1 MTQDSVFAPRYRALS
16 VGALMGITVVA
27 FQALGIG
34 TAMPAI
40 ARELGGL
47 HLYGWSFSAFML
59 ASIIGTVAAGRAA
72 DAGGPARP
80 YLASVAVFATGSL
93 VGALAGSWGVLLA
106 GRAIQGLGV
115 GALIV
120 VIYVSASRAYPA
132 VMYGRMLA
140 LMSTAWVLPSLVGP
154 GLAGLVADHAS
165 WRWVFAGLLP
175 LLPVAIALTLPGLR
189 TLDRPVAPGPR
200 RSLGPALV
208 LTAGVGGFLAALE
221 LREPLLLI
229 PTAAA
234 GIAVAGLS
242 LRRLLPP
249 GTLRARPGLPAG
261 VAVRGLVAVAFLGAD
276 AFMPLA
282 LVELRGFSSTGAG
295 AVITAAS
302 LSWSMGAFAQAR
314 LDKRDGGRG
323 RGGRA
328 RLGLAVLLAGLAVGA
343 AGVLVE
349 ALPVALAVVGWT
361 IAGFGI
367 GIAYP
372 SVGALVLAQAA
383 DGEEGLVSAS
393 LQLAET
399 VGVAIFAGIGGA
411 LIAVGLDS
419 GWDAV
424 TALALVFAAAAAT
437 ALAGLSAGR
446 RTGPPAEAGRPA

>member
-16 VGALMGITVVA
+16 VGVLMGITVVA

-59 ASIIGTVAAGRAA
+59 ASIVGTVAAGRAA
-72 DAGGPARP
+72 DASGPARP
-80 YLASVAVFATGSL
+80 YLASVALFAAGSL

-175 LLPVAIALTLPGLR
+175 FLPVAIALTLPGLR
-189 TLDRPVAPGPR
+189 TLDRPAAAAGPR

-221 LREPLLLI
+221 LREPLLLV
-229 PTAAA
+229 PAAAA
-234 GIAVAGLS
+234 GIAVAGLA

-249 GTLRARPGLPAG
+249 GTLRARRGLPAG
-261 VAVRGLVAVAFLGAD
+261 IAVRGLVAVAFLGAD
-276 AFMPLA
+276 AFMPLV
-282 LVELRGFSSTGAG
+282 LIELRGFSSTGAG

-302 LSWSMGAFAQAR
+302 LSWSLGAFAQAR
-314 LDKRDGGRG
+314 LDKLDAGRG

-328 RLGLAVLLAGLAVGA
+328 RLGLSILLAGLTIGAVGA
-343 AGVLVE
+343 LVA

-383 DGEEGLVSAS
+383 DGEEGLVSSA

-399 VGVAIFAGIGGA
+399 VGVALFAGIGGA
-411 LIAVGLDS
+411 LIAVGFDS

-424 TALALVFAAAAAT
+424 TALALIFAAAAAT
-437 ALAGLSAGR
+437 AVAGLSAGR
-446 RTGPPAEAGRPA
+446 RTGTAA